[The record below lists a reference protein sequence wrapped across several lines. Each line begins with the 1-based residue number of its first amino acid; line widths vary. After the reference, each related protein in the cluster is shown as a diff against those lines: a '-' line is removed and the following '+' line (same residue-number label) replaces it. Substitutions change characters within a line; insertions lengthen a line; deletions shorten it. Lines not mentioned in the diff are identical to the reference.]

1 MLQNSPDFE
10 KPEIRGT
17 QLSSLGLAGG
27 LGLRGGSGP
36 AVSSDLAGASALVG
50 GTRRWRRP
58 ADFRLFQR
66 RRLGVFWFRARK
78 RRLADG
84 RFLALLGQSLLQ
96 RGARLALFHN
106 LSGGNRFE
114 QLVFGIQIG
123 PVPAAFPANE
133 IVFLYFAVQRGAFQP
148 HRVIGRRVAELAL
161 TVFCRPFLHEP
172 LQLLLGMLRDFFNSG
187 GNGGRFFFGES
198 GFENL
203 AQISILVPFSAF
215 GHAKK
220 GLFGADCPV
229 ETVLDL
235 HLSEKHHVHCVQGE
249 RRFEPGAALGQSLRQ
264 IFLQIIDMVLVL
276 DHRILQFKDLPADF
290 LFPGFSY
297 QAAVKDAAAGLG
309 FDNVDAALIDGKD
322 VDFIK
327 ISVFLGTTT
336 LLNTRPKTW
345 LLAKLCSAAI
355 VAIYSP

>member
-1 MLQNSPDFE
+1 M
-10 KPEIRGT
+10 
-17 QLSSLGLAGG
+17 
-27 LGLRGGSGP
+27 
-36 AVSSDLAGASALVG
+36 
-50 GTRRWRRP
+50 
-58 ADFRLFQR
+58 
-66 RRLGVFWFRARK
+66 
-78 RRLADG
+78 
-84 RFLALLGQSLLQ
+84 
-96 RGARLALFHN
+96 
-106 LSGGNRFE
+106 
-114 QLVFGIQIG
+114 
-123 PVPAAFPANE
+123 
-133 IVFLYFAVQRGAFQP
+133 
-148 HRVIGRRVAELAL
+148 AELAL

-187 GNGGRFFFGES
+187 GNGGRLFFGES

-327 ISVFLGTTT
+327 ISVFFGHDDIVEHPAEDLAVGQA
-336 LLNTRPKTW
+336 LLRRHRGDIFAVKPPVFFD
-345 LLAKLCSAAI
+345 LAGPDAGILPPGGLREFQVVFQPGKIENHRRQKNHINQAEGNH
-355 VAIYSP
+355 VEV